1 MSAQVESSFSLFDT
15 SSHVLDQA
23 DLIELVSGATLRNSP
38 PSRMV
43 TSSPILTT
51 TSQCL
56 TRPSSPSLESAFN
69 ILGDQVI
76 GNSTFCKV
84 KSVQEACTKCFWVQ
98 FYFANPMKKQNKN
111 IKDLY

>member
-1 MSAQVESSFSLFDT
+1 MTMSAQVESSFSLFDS

-76 GNSTFCKV
+76 
-84 KSVQEACTKCFWVQ
+84 
-98 FYFANPMKKQNKN
+98 
-111 IKDLY
+111 

>member
-1 MSAQVESSFSLFDT
+1 MSAQVESSFSLFD
-15 SSHVLDQA
+15 SASHVLEA

-51 TSQCL
+51 TSQSL

-76 GNSTFCKV
+76 YRIFLTI
-84 KSVQEACTKCFWVQ
+84 
-98 FYFANPMKKQNKN
+98 N
-111 IKDLY
+111 ICSKYIQDMYVSSAY

>member
-1 MSAQVESSFSLFDT
+1 MSSAQVEIQSLFDAT
-15 SSHVLDQA
+15 NHVLDAA

-51 TSQCL
+51 SSQSCL
-56 TRPSSPSLESAFN
+56 TRPNSPSLESTFN

-76 GNSTFCKV
+76 PIIP
-84 KSVQEACTKCFWVQ
+84 KSKALEINHKF
-98 FYFANPMKKQNKN
+98 
-111 IKDLY
+111 IR